1 MSRLRTILKWFALAL
16 AGVVGLLALAVVA
29 LHFWLANSP
38 DLGPRLVA
46 RVEALTGLTIRYAK
60 LDTRLGAYGPEL
72 VFRDAALSMPGQ
84 KSPIVSARAG
94 RVGLDLFHI
103 LRTGRLASVRVVL
116 EGAQVYAF
124 LTEEGVELRGQG
136 VLNQGGH
143 VALADL
149 PVGHVR
155 IEDASITVQ
164 DLRTDERPWQLAGV
178 ELDLERDPRALAMQ
192 ARIKLPDALGARL
205 ELDVQLDG
213 DLVATDELAW
223 STQLVLHHAALG
235 GWTALVPQLWWLP
248 VAGHGDLRAQVRGR
262 GARLDHAE
270 ALVDLADV
278 ATRAPKGG
286 AAGHLRALSGVLN
299 FTRHDDGWV
308 AAGHNLA
315 IDPGHDAWTH
325 GEFEARFEP
334 RGAVGGLYTLRSPEL
349 RLDGI
354 AALATLLPDGALRE
368 AGLALAPRG
377 TLHGVEVRAG
387 RGALPGEWRLD
398 GGVRFAGL
406 SIGAWRAVP
415 GIGPLNGEWTG
426 KGDHGRVRIAATALT
441 IDLAR
446 ALREPLHGDRMG
458 LVLDYWWQPDG
469 WRLSAD
475 DVSYSSPDVTLKG
488 LARLWLPADPDVSP
502 RMVLD
507 FHATGI
513 EATSATRYLPGR
525 ILPATTMKWLDHAFL
540 AGRVADAH
548 IEFAGETRRYP
559 FRDGGGLFRIRFPYQ
574 GLRIHYHDE
583 FADIEDASGEAE
595 FKNEGFTAHASTATI
610 DGLHVSD
617 ATAGMADFRDAQL
630 TAHAEVGG
638 DVHDALG
645 FLQGSLVGPKLGE
658 FFMGITAR
666 GPFTARID
674 LGFPFRHFADRSI
687 GVEGTIRHASGHV
700 PGLEDPVRDVTGS
713 FTLINK
719 ELTVPGVT
727 AIVLG
732 GPARLKARTVAGP
745 SGRPGDR
752 VLVVEGQGRALGERV
767 QSAIGITRGEW
778 LVGAT
783 DWKLAAQVPR
793 LEWRPP
799 ADPVPADAPLDAVP
813 LVHEVETR
821 YLPASVHLEAPLAG
835 LALAFPAP
843 LAKPADEARGL
854 RIDLNIDPGVDP
866 DEPRPPWIPKRRDP
880 ARPPALGARLQ
891 LGRDAGALEWRRAD
905 AWHLARGTLQFGGG
919 QAQLH
924 DAPGVWV
931 DGRIPDYDLS
941 AWLRVRLTSGPSHGL
956 GEVLRGGSVRID
968 RFGIF
973 GFHFADVKLGL
984 EARDE
989 AWIADIDG
997 PAARGRI
1004 VVPWALPGSRPL
1016 SLDME
1021 RLVVGEYGGAAGS
1034 ADAEDP
1040 TDPSQLPPLSVRVKS
1055 LEIQKRKFGSLEADL
1070 SRLPDGLRLD
1080 RAQIHGASFQANA
1093 HGSWVVA
1100 NGAQA
1105 STLSVSLES
1114 TDVQDTL
1121 NAWGFQQTLTAKA
1134 GHASAELRWPGS
1146 IDADLFSRVTGTVR
1160 LALEQGQVLSVDP
1173 GAGRVLGL
1181 MSVTALPRRLTLD
1194 FSDLTEKG
1202 FAFDN
1207 IRGDFEFR
1215 DGNAYTTNLV
1225 LKGPAAEIGIVG
1237 RTGITARD
1245 YDQTAKV
1252 TGHLGG
1258 PLAAAGVL
1266 AGGPAVGAA
1275 LLLFST
1281 VFKEPL
1287 GGIARG
1293 YYRIT
1298 GGWDKPVVERIG
1310 AAEARE
1316 ADKANAV
1323 EVPH

>member
-1 MSRLRTILKWFALAL
+1 MSGLRTFLKWLAFVV
-16 AGVVGLLALAVVA
+16 AGVVGLLALAVVG

-46 RVEALTGLTIRYAK
+46 RVEQLSGLSIRYAK

-72 VFRDAALSMPGQ
+72 VFREAALSMPGQ
-84 KSPIVSARAG
+84 QSPVVSARAG

-103 LRTGRLASVRVVL
+103 VRTGRLASVRVVL
-116 EGAQVYAF
+116 DGAQVFAF
-124 LTEEGVELRGQG
+124 LTEAGVELRGQG
-136 VLNQGGH
+136 VMNQGSH
-143 VALADL
+143 ISLADL

-155 IEDASITVQ
+155 IEDANITVQ
-164 DLRTDERPWQLAGV
+164 DLRTGERPWHLAGV

-192 ARIKLPDALGARL
+192 ARVKLPDALGARL
-205 ELDVQLDG
+205 ELDVHLKG
-213 DLVATDELAW
+213 DLAATDELAW
-223 STQLVLHHAALG
+223 STELVLHRAALG
-235 GWTALVPQLWWLP
+235 GWTALVPRLSWLP
-248 VAGHGDLRAQVRGR
+248 VAGHGDLRAQIRGH
-262 GARLDHAE
+262 GAELDHAE
-270 ALVDLADV
+270 ALVDLVDV
-278 ATRAPKGG
+278 VTRAPPGG
-286 AAGHLRALSGVLN
+286 VPGRLRLLSGVLN
-299 FTRHDDGWV
+299 FTRHADSWV

-325 GEFEARFEP
+325 GEFEAHFEP
-334 RGAVGGLYTLRSPEL
+334 RGTIGGIYTLRSPEL
-349 RLDGI
+349 HLDGI
-354 AALATLLPDGALRE
+354 AALATLLPDGSLRE

-377 TLHGVEVRAG
+377 TLHGVDVRAG

-398 GGVRFAGL
+398 GGFRFAGL

-426 KGDHGRVRIAATALT
+426 QGDHGRVRIAATALT
-441 IDLAR
+441 LDLAR
-446 ALREPLHGDRMG
+446 ALREPVHADRLG
-458 LVLDYWWQPDG
+458 LELDYWWRPDG
-469 WRLSAD
+469 WRLSSD
-475 DVSYSSPDVTLKG
+475 DVSVASPDGVAKG
-488 LARLWLPADPDVSP
+488 LVRLWLPSDPETSP

-513 EATSATRYLPGR
+513 QATSATRYLPGR
-525 ILPATTMKWLDHAFL
+525 ILPATTMKWLEHAFL
-540 AGRVADAH
+540 AGRVPDAH
-548 IEFAGETRRYP
+548 IEFAGELRRYP
-559 FRDGGGLFRIRFPYQ
+559 FRDGGGLFRIRFPFQ
-574 GLRIHYHDE
+574 GLRIHFHDE

-595 FKNEGFTAHASTATI
+595 FKNEGFTGHASTATI
-610 DGLHVSD
+610 NGLHVTE
-617 ATAGMADFRDAQL
+617 ATAGMVDFREADLKVRA
-630 TAHAEVGG
+630 AVAG
-638 DVHDALG
+638 DVQDALG
-645 FLQGSLVGPKLGE
+645 FLQASLIGPKLGE
-658 FFMGITAR
+658 FFMGITGK
-666 GPFTARID
+666 GPFTARVD
-674 LGFPFRHFADRSI
+674 LDFPLRHFADRSI
-687 GVEGTIRHASGHV
+687 GVEGAIRHASGHI
-700 PGLEDPVRDVTGS
+700 PGLDDTIRDVNGS
-713 FTLINK
+713 FTLLNK
-719 ELTVPGVT
+719 ELTVPAVS

-732 GPARLKARTVAGP
+732 GPARLKARTIAGP

-752 VLVVEGQGRALGERV
+752 VLVVEGQGQALGERV
-767 QSAIGITRGEW
+767 QAAIGITRGEW
-778 LVGAT
+778 LVGGT

-799 ADPVPADAPLDAVP
+799 ADPVPSDAPLDAVP

-821 YLPASVHLEAPLAG
+821 YLPAAVHLEAPLAG
-835 LALAFPAP
+835 LALSFPAP
-843 LAKPADEARGL
+843 LAKPADETRAL
-854 RIDLNIDPGVDP
+854 RIDLAIDPGVGP
-866 DEPRPPWIPKRRDP
+866 DAPRPPWIAKRRDP
-880 ARPPALGARLQ
+880 PRSPALGARLQ
-891 LGRDAGALEWRRAD
+891 LGRDAGALEWHRAE

-956 GEVLRGGSVRID
+956 GEVLRGGSVQID

-989 AWIADIDG
+989 AWVADIDAPG
-997 PAARGRI
+997 ARGRI
-1004 VVPWALPGSRPL
+1004 VVPWAMPGPRPL
-1016 SLDME
+1016 TLDLE
-1021 RLVVGEYGGAAGS
+1021 RLVVGQYGGVTGGGVG
-1034 ADAEDP
+1034 EEP
-1040 TDPSQLPPLSVRVKS
+1040 TDPSQLPPLAIRVKS

-1070 SRLPDGLRLD
+1070 SRTPAGLKLD
-1080 RAQIHGASFQANA
+1080 RAQIHGASFQASA

-1100 NGAQA
+1100 DGAQA
-1105 STLSVSLES
+1105 SVLSVSLES

-1121 NAWGFQQTLTAKA
+1121 NAWGFQQTLIAKA

-1146 IDADLFSRVTGTVR
+1146 IDADLFARVTGTVK
-1160 LALEQGQVLSVDP
+1160 LALEQGQVVSVDP

-1194 FSDLTEKG
+1194 FSDVTEKG
-1202 FAFDN
+1202 FAFDH
-1207 IRGDFEFR
+1207 ISGDFEFR

-1258 PLAAAGVL
+1258 TLAAAGVL

-1275 LLLFST
+1275 LLLFSS

-1323 EVPH
+1323 DVPH